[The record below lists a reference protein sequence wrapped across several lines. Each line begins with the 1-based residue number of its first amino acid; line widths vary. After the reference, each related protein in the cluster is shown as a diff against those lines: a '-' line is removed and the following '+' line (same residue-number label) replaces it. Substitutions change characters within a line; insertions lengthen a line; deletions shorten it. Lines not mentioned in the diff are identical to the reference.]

1 MAKKRR
7 RQTSWILSPSVKEK
21 RFPLADEG
29 KGPFNSFSL
38 RGGCCQTRWGSLRCL
53 PPATSRN
60 KWSKPVPFQANF
72 FPVRLEPAGRRGVV
86 SPERSSSWL
95 GAGGSCVFSKDNFL
109 VSVLTSTHTQ
119 EGTEVVSEGA
129 PGRRTSAPGSRR
141 GTEGSERSCGGR
153 GQEGA
158 SGCAWGGG
166 VLGLSLP
173 PPYFRHLTP
182 SAKRAVPPRRRR
194 WRRRLVPAG
203 PGDSALAGR
212 APGPPPP
219 AARREA
225 AAAAARVPDRRARP
239 ARPAPHPTRSLP
251 SAGARPPP
259 RAAAVAAPLS
269 GHARTLR
276 TSHAVTGSPP
286 PASLRASRSLRV
298 AAPGATAVLPL
309 SPPPP
314 LRLVY
319 TPDSGRGLAVSP

>member
-166 VLGLSLP
+166 GPRALTSSAIFQTFDP
-173 PPYFRHLTP
+173 FRKARC
-182 SAKRAVPPRRRR
+182 S
-194 WRRRLVPAG
+194 PA
-203 PGDSALAGR
+203 
-212 APGPPPP
+212 
-219 AARREA
+219 
-225 AAAAARVPDRRARP
+225 
-239 ARPAPHPTRSLP
+239 
-251 SAGARPPP
+251 
-259 RAAAVAAPLS
+259 AAAVAAAARPRRPGRQRARRS
-269 GHARTLR
+269 GAGPST
-276 TSHAVTGSPP
+276 TC
-286 PASLRASRSLRV
+286 RA
-298 AAPGATAVLPL
+298 P
-309 SPPPP
+309 
-314 LRLVY
+314 
-319 TPDSGRGLAVSP
+319 